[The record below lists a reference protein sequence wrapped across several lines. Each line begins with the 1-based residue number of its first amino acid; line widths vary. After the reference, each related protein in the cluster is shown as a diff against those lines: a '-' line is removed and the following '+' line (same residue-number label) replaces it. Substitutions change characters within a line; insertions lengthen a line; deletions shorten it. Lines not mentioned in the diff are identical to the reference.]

1 MLVLAPVFTG
11 LRRKLVLLP
20 LSHCVLSNNDGY
32 TCPNSIIV
40 GVHVSNRTSTYM
52 VAFSKAS
59 DCINVRDGAE
69 NDDNMDD

>member
-1 MLVLAPVFTG
+1 MPVLAPVLTG

-20 LSHCVLSNNDGY
+20 LSHGVLSNKDGC
-32 TCPNSIIV
+32 TCPTSIIA

-59 DCINVRDGAE
+59 DCTNVRDDVE
-69 NDDNMDD
+69 DEDMDD